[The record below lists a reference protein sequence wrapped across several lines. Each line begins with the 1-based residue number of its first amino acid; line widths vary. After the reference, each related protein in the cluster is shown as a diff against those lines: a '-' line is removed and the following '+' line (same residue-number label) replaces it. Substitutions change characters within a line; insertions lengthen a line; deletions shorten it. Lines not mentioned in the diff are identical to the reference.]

1 MHGFHTILVHGSLML
16 MKVTAY
22 LYIVLIPKCV
32 EIHLKACTDA
42 LGYVYFYLLY
52 GTFFLECL
60 FESGVTL

>member
-1 MHGFHTILVHGSLML
+1 